1 MVVTVNLE
9 SSSSLENISLGDYH
23 PPSINIE
30 ASLSQETSERVNCF
44 IHGGCGSDVRE
55 HAEVFEAVSIFD
67 PNAEIPRA
75 HEVCVTYV
83 NGSAQTLVEAQGE
96 S

>member
-1 MVVTVNLE
+1 M
-9 SSSSLENISLGDYH
+9 
-23 PPSINIE
+23 
-30 ASLSQETSERVNCF
+30 
-44 IHGGCGSDVRE
+44 
-55 HAEVFEAVSIFD
+55 SIFD

-96 S
+96 SLYLSEVRGEPVRLLYNSGWGGFAPDYYEDLLFHVLVPYVRHCSNA